1 MATTKNNIS
10 KWLRNTNADLNK
22 ARSEEINKLREERKI
37 VIERER
43 LAKQKINEVI
53 KYKTTQMNLD
63 PTNLTKKLGLVY
75 NKK

>member
-1 MATTKNNIS
+1 MASTKNNIS

-22 ARSEEINKLREERKI
+22 ARSEEVNNLKQELRLI
-37 VIERER
+37 AERER
-43 LAKQKINEVI
+43 LAKQKVNEVI

-63 PTNLTKKLGLVY
+63 PTNLTKRLGLVY